1 MASKAILQK
10 ELSKAV
16 HAYNEKIRYHEQ
28 KGRDV
33 LPEREYARDLKKKLS
48 TAQDYEREIN
58 RLRRFGKADVT
69 KTTTIGRYDN
79 IEITQYEKQEI
90 KRQVEN
96 INRRRAR
103 KLKAIQE
110 KEISVGGKPSGFKRV
125 QMPSFREADLTPKKL
140 NWKRFASKK
149 ELEKYKETIDYQRM
163 SDYFDRRA
171 EGFKRNYIKSLQ
183 TIYGE
188 KAIKPLTDKIS
199 GMKASAVE
207 EMYYTE
213 QDVSTEYNYLPT
225 RDENTKLQNLYTIWG
240 VKSEPP
246 VYEEIEI

>member
-10 ELSKAV
+10 ELAKAV

-79 IEITQYEKQEI
+79 IKITQYEKQEI
-90 KRQVEN
+90 KRQVDN

-103 KLKAIQE
+103 KIKTIQE
-110 KEISVGGKPSGFKRV
+110 KEISVGGKRTGFKRA
-125 QMPSFREADLTPKKL
+125 QMPSFREADLSPKKL
-140 NWKRFASKK
+140 NWERFGSKK
-149 ELEKYKETIDYQRM
+149 ELEKYKETLDYQRM

-171 EGFKRNYIKSLQ
+171 EGFKKSYIGSLK
-183 TIYGE
+183 TAYGE
-188 KAIKPLTDKIS
+188 KNIKPLIDKLS
-199 GMKASAVE
+199 NMKASKIE
-207 EMYYTE
+207 EMYYSE
-213 QDVSTEYNYLPT
+213 QDATIEYTYMPT
-225 RDENTKLQNLYTIWG
+225 TSEESKIQNIYNIWG
-240 VKSEPP
+240 IKDEPP